1 MTSHL
6 VPLLTE
12 KDVSALLGI
21 CVGTLQRM
29 RSNGTGPRFVRL
41 GDRRLAYRACDVEQ
55 WVVARTADRI
65 ARVTE
70 IQVGGHSI

>member
-1 MTSHL
+1 MTPHL

-41 GDRRLAYRACDVEQ
+41 GERRVAYRASDVEQ
-55 WVVARTADRI
+55 WVAARTADRK
-65 ARVTE
+65 APVTQ
-70 IQVGGHSI
+70 IHAGGQSI